1 MDKALNADFN
11 VQINAF
17 GGKSLIDGKFKS
29 LQTTAK
35 SANIEGLAL
44 SNVTAKSVCEYNHF
58 IYENNEVYTNENFLL
73 EFNTDITT
81 EDLNKTINSIEYT
94 RLMNSLNISVGG
106 YTIFKVYNPK
116 AEIKNNK
123 LSYSLT
129 IYSPIFK
136 HQPKTFTVAMGVYV
150 EDEIVKFSEIEINP
164 ALNNTNL
171 NNILPIINKLNP
183 LSFKASIL
191 KNTQSI
197 IKIHDIHIIDNKISI
212 KGLVIVPK
220 NYYNK

>member
-1 MDKALNADFN
+1 
-11 VQINAF
+11 
-17 GGKSLIDGKFKS
+17 
-29 LQTTAK
+29 
-35 SANIEGLAL
+35 
-44 SNVTAKSVCEYNHF
+44 
-58 IYENNEVYTNENFLL
+58 
-73 EFNTDITT
+73 
-81 EDLNKTINSIEYT
+81 
-94 RLMNSLNISVGG
+94 
-106 YTIFKVYNPK
+106 
-116 AEIKNNK
+116 
-123 LSYSLT
+123 
-129 IYSPIFK
+129 
-136 HQPKTFTVAMGVYV
+136 MGVYV